1 MQIESIIYRIAVV
14 PTRHY
19 LAAGAMAAALGFGA
33 WFGVR
38 HMPAEYLGSALLSY
52 QSPGQ
57 FLADSATSESDVP
70 TSRIAGS
77 ILTPAVLAKL
87 ADQTHFTTDATP
99 SSSNSNAGD
108 ARLDA
113 FRSHIDVEQS
123 GPGLLRVTYR
133 GNDPQQV
140 TASANALAA
149 AIAAWVPKP
158 VPDPQVSPQPAAA
171 PAPSAPQHLV
181 AAAAPV
187 ASVAATTPAP
197 ALIAPQPAASAS
209 QPAKNA
215 AQLEHRAAALQED
228 LATLELQRQEIDSRL
243 QSLATEQKR
252 LQRPA
257 SNTAAGNGD
266 AAEGRARLKAIAK
279 ETTSLRIL
287 RSSLVEQLQDGK
299 QRFELLKA
307 QALGT
312 GSSTSQ
318 PSVSPSAAPVAAPAP
333 INTAARQSESAAATV
348 PAAATAAQ
356 FSPQEVPAI
365 VDPLKEEDAREQR
378 SWQGAFTVLSWSDKS
393 YALED
398 DRNRILQIGG
408 IVTAILFP
416 AIYLALVAWRFRP
429 VSNAA
434 SLRRVLPRGMKYYG
448 AVSGTPISEKTS

>member
-1 MQIESIIYRIAVV
+1 MQIESIIYRIAVM

-70 TSRIAGS
+70 TARIAGS
-77 ILTPAVLAKL
+77 ILTPTVLAKL

-99 SSSNSNAGD
+99 SSRHSNAGD

-158 VPDPQVSPQPAAA
+158 VAGPQVSPQP
-171 PAPSAPQHLV
+171 PASPVPSAPQHLV

-187 ASVAATTPAP
+187 AGVAATTPAP
-197 ALIAPQPAASAS
+197 IAPKSATGAS
-209 QPAKNA
+209 QPAQNA

-243 QSLATEQKR
+243 QSLAAEQKHPKR
-252 LQRPA
+252 SA
-257 SNTAAGNGD
+257 SNTAAGSDD
-266 AAEGRARLKAIAK
+266 AAAGRSRLKAVAK
-279 ETTSLRIL
+279 EVTSLRIL

-299 QRFELLKA
+299 QRFEVLKA

-312 GSSTSQ
+312 GPSSNQ
-318 PSVSPSAAPVAAPAP
+318 PSIQASAAPAAAAAPAP
-333 INTAARQSESAAATV
+333 INTAARQSQSATATV
-348 PAAATAAQ
+348 PAAVSQQDT
-356 FSPQEVPAI
+356 PAI
-365 VDPLKEEDAREQR
+365 ADPLKEEDAREQR

-398 DRNRILQIGG
+398 DRNQILQIGG

-416 AIYLALVAWRFRP
+416 VIYLVLVAWRFRP

-448 AVSGTPISEKTS
+448 SVSGTPISEKTS